1 MRRIARM
8 IEAGRNERGVVL
20 PLALM
25 ALVVLGTLSAALL
38 VREKV
43 QRELFSD

>member
-1 MRRIARM
+1 M

-20 PLALM
+20 PLTLM
-25 ALVVLGTLSAALL
+25 ALVVLGSLSAALL

-43 QRELFSD
+43 LRELFSD